1 MALAAL
7 VLAVAAALLHVLIF
21 AFESVLW
28 TRPSVY
34 RRFGLTSQADAD
46 TTRPM
51 AYNQGFY
58 NLFLAIG
65 ALTGVI
71 MVIAGS
77 SYGWP
82 LIIFS
87 CGCMFA
93 ASLVLVTTGKRYLRA
108 AASQGTSPLLALLA
122 SPL

>member
-7 VLAVAAALLHVLIF
+7 VLAV
-21 AFESVLW
+21 
-28 TRPSVY
+28 
-34 RRFGLTSQADAD
+34 GLTSQADAD

-58 NLFLAIG
+58 NLFLGIG
-65 ALTGVI
+65 SLIGVI
-71 MVIAGS
+71 MVVAGS

-82 LIIFS
+82 LIIFG

-93 ASLVLVTTGKRYLRA
+93 ASLVLLTTGKKYLRA
-108 AASQGTSPLLALLA
+108 AASQGTLPLLALLA
-122 SPL
+122 TLLSRLI